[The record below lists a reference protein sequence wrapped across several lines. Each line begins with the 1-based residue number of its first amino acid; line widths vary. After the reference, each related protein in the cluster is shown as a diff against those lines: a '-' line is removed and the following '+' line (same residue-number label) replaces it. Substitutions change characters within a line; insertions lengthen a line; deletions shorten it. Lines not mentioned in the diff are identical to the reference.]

1 VAAVGPAPG
10 GGRGAARALL
20 AALLVAVAPAAA
32 PAHRLAPALL
42 ELFERDAGRV
52 EVRFKLPLELPS
64 GSQLVPELPP
74 GCVEE
79 SPPEA
84 APEGTGV
91 VLHWFARC
99 GETGLVG
106 SQIALRGLASSGSN
120 ALLRVELADGRSFR
134 TVLHAGAPVF
144 SIPERESRL
153 DVVRSYARLGIE
165 HILTGVDHLLFV
177 FGLVLLVHGG
187 RALLATVT
195 AFTLGHSV
203 TLSLAAL
210 GFVHFPS
217 AWIEVLIAGTILWL
231 AAELA
236 LPPRDP
242 PGWMRRAPW
251 GMAGGFGLLHGL
263 GFAGALA
270 EVGLPDTEIPLA
282 LLAFNLGIEIG
293 QLAFVALV
301 LAAGWMLRR
310 PLATAPLWLARAPVT
325 AMGALAAY
333 WCLER
338 GAAALGL

>member
-1 VAAVGPAPG
+1 VRGAAFL

-20 AALLVAVAPAAA
+20 AALLVFGLPAAA
-32 PAHRLAPALL
+32 SAHRLAPALL

-52 EVRFKLPLELPS
+52 EVRFKLPVELPS

-74 GCVEE
+74 GCAEE
-79 SPPEA
+79 APPEA
-84 APEGTGV
+84 TPEGTGV
-91 VLHWFARC
+91 VLHWFVRC
-99 GETGLVG
+99 AETGLVG
-106 SQIALRGLASSGSN
+106 SQIGLRGLASSGSN
-120 ALLRVELADGRSFR
+120 ALLRIELADGRSFR
-134 TVLHAGAPVF
+134 TVLHAGAPAF

-153 DVVRSYARLGIE
+153 DVARGYSRLGIE

-177 FGLVLLVHGG
+177 FGLVLLVRVG

-195 AFTLGHSV
+195 AFTLGHSI

-242 PGWMRRAPW
+242 PDWMRRAPW
-251 GMAGGFGLLHGL
+251 VMAGSFGLLHGL

-270 EVGLPDTEIPLA
+270 EVGLPDAEIPLA
-282 LLAFNLGIEIG
+282 LLAFNVGIEIG
-293 QLAFVALV
+293 QLGFVAAV
-301 LAAGWMLRR
+301 LAAAWLLRG
-310 PLATAPLWLARAPVT
+310 PLAAVPQWLARAPVT